1 MCCNLTRVFWRLR
14 FCEYKVK
21 LFFLFSESVNILVAH
36 CFAGLH
42 PAEVWDSFYIQG
54 GVGFLKKNKTVIWKS
69 LVQPDE
75 AIACITTFSKNNA
88 E

>member
-54 GVGFLKKNKTVIWKS
+54 GVGFFFFFLNKTVI
-69 LVQPDE
+69 
-75 AIACITTFSKNNA
+75 
-88 E
+88 